1 MEVYIDEIVVKR
13 KTRSEHTW
21 RLEETFCL
29 MKAYNMKLNSTKWA
43 FGVSAD
49 KFLGFMVA
57 QRGIEVNL
65 DQIKVV
71 METFAPSSKKELQ
84 RLTGRI
90 AALGCFIAHFTD
102 KLRPFFHTLKRTTTI
117 WWTGDYEQALGK
129 IKRYFTQPS
138 ILSSPQP
145 SEKLYMYLVVS
156 DCVVSV
162 VLFRHGKDK

>member
-1 MEVYIDEIVVKR
+1 
-13 KTRSEHTW
+13 
-21 RLEETFCL
+21 
-29 MKAYNMKLNSTKWA
+29 
-43 FGVSAD
+43 
-49 KFLGFMVA
+49 MVA

-117 WWTGDYEQALGK
+117 
-129 IKRYFTQPS
+129 
-138 ILSSPQP
+138 
-145 SEKLYMYLVVS
+145 
-156 DCVVSV
+156 
-162 VLFRHGKDK
+162 